1 MSSVSGFGD
10 HSPLLVVCAPHT
22 PPGRQADRL
31 RGIQPLTGNDLNVLI
46 QAGGNHWRKIVNLY
60 AKLLHGLTPLE
71 PDWQTC
77 REQRLLQSG
86 SACALVFEQKWI
98 PEPGQLCIVMG
109 QTYGRSLGW
118 LANDQVLA
126 AEHPFAQHPEQAV
139 IVTPYF
145 DYRQLS
151 NARLASL
158 IQFIA
163 SEHPHWLTAFLE
175 RSHQFS
181 AFKKDPVTDV
191 SVSKLRKTAG

>member
-1 MSSVSGFGD
+1 MFSLSGLGD
-10 HSPLLVVCAPHT
+10 RSPLLVVCAPHS
-22 PPGRQADRL
+22 PPNIQSDHSRRV
-31 RGIQPLTGNDLNVLI
+31 QPLTGNHLNQLI
-46 QAGGNHWRKIVNLY
+46 QAGGNHWRKIFNLY

-77 REQRLLQSG
+77 REQRLLQTG

-118 LANDQVLA
+118 LANDQVLP

-151 NARLASL
+151 NARLTSL
-158 IQFIA
+158 VQLIA
-163 SEHPHWLTAFLE
+163 GEHPHWLTAFSK

-181 AFKKDPVTDV
+181 ADN
-191 SVSKLRKTAG
+191 

>member
-1 MSSVSGFGD
+1 MFSLSGLGD
-10 HSPLLVVCAPHT
+10 RSPLLVVCTPHR
-22 PPGRQADRL
+22 PPGIQSDRSKGVL
-31 RGIQPLTGNDLNVLI
+31 PLVRNQLEQLT
-46 QAGGNHWRKIVNLY
+46 QAGGNHWRKIFNLY

-77 REQRLLQSG
+77 REQRLLQTD

-118 LANDQVLA
+118 MANDQVLP
-126 AEHPFAQHPEQAV
+126 AEHPFVQHPEQAV

-151 NARLASL
+151 NARLTSL
-158 IQFIA
+158 VQLIA
-163 SEHPHWLTAFLE
+163 GEHPHWLTAFSK

-181 AFKKDPVTDV
+181 ADN
-191 SVSKLRKTAG
+191 